1 MHSLHNLM
9 LINFLTKDQQ
19 GNNENLNKQICIR
32 LFVLWSLSLK
42 FKYITIDSLCVHSTS
57 ISLDKIKIG
66 LLAIE
71 KLMDHL
77 VEQHTQ

>member
-19 GNNENLNKQICIR
+19 GNNENLNKQICII
-32 LFVLWSLSLK
+32 LFVFWSLSL
-42 FKYITIDSLCVHSTS
+42 IIDSLCVYSTS